1 MRRYDIDIALIQE
14 TFLIEEDKLYIE
26 GYKVYRAD
34 NQLRRKG
41 VAILINSKLDLD
53 CIKLAQDPN
62 GRFLK
67 VRIKNRD
74 NLFSKTVSSI
84 YLEPNGNIEEINET
98 GLEADIIGGDMN
110 DANTTYNKNGVF
122 HTKNIDISDKIDL
135 KKRELFDHSLLIGTI
150 KFCTK
155 KVKEKENMEVLDMAK
170 VNKNQ
175 EQIINKLTGK
185 EMKIILQMSLK
196 KIQIQ
201 GIEERLNINEY
212 GLDYIKLKEE
222 VKINNKQELIN
233 RYSNINTILTLGIL
247 NKENWAKIN
256 GTILQKKHNKIW
268 RETSNKNK
276 ITEDFKTLYKHTDV
290 DKTWNI
296 DDTANIIKNTISI
309 IQANL
314 SMFKKEDKLYTP
326 YSKAKDYMGFSQ
338 RALINAIKDKDI
350 NQEIIKFGEI
360 IGNIDKG
367 IEIFLNNYVRT
378 ILIKKKPDA
387 VEQKNLRIISIIPA
401 WLMILEKLSKPLIQL
416 IINEKINENQFGF
429 RPKSD
434 CGLAKAMI
442 YYKANSINI
451 IKLYL

>member
-1 MRRYDIDIALIQE
+1 MRGYDIDIALIQE

-74 NLFSKTVSSI
+74 NLFSKTVASI

-98 GLEADIIGGDMN
+98 ALEADIIGGDMN

-122 HTKNIDISDKIDL
+122 HTKNIDILDKIDL
-135 KKRELFDHSLLIGTI
+135 KNRELFDHPLLIGTI

-155 KVKEKENMEVLDMAK
+155 KLKEKENMEVLDMTK

-175 EQIINKLTGK
+175 EKIINKLTGK
-185 EMKIILQMSLK
+185 EMKIILQMPLK

-201 GIEERLNINEY
+201 GIEVRLNINKY

-222 VKINNKQELIN
+222 MKIKNKQELIN

-247 NKENWAKIN
+247 NKESWAKIN
-256 GTILQKKHNKIW
+256 STILQKKH
-268 RETSNKNK
+268 
-276 ITEDFKTLYKHTDV
+276 
-290 DKTWNI
+290 
-296 DDTANIIKNTISI
+296 
-309 IQANL
+309 
-314 SMFKKEDKLYTP
+314 
-326 YSKAKDYMGFSQ
+326 
-338 RALINAIKDKDI
+338 
-350 NQEIIKFGEI
+350 IKFGE
-360 IGNIDKG
+360 K
-367 IEIFLNNYVRT
+367 LQ
-378 ILIKKKPDA
+378 IK
-387 VEQKNLRIISIIPA
+387 
-401 WLMILEKLSKPLIQL
+401 
-416 IINEKINENQFGF
+416 
-429 RPKSD
+429 
-434 CGLAKAMI
+434 
-442 YYKANSINI
+442 
-451 IKLYL
+451 IK